1 MLILLGVVSW
11 GCSQAAWAAREGVVL
26 GLLLVWAVV
35 DGPNGVGG
43 GVMAYVVVRLRLFG
57 LLFGENDVWAAE
69 EKKEVATEVNLHGLQ
84 AAILRRT
91 GGYCGST

>member
-1 MLILLGVVSW
+1 MVG
-11 GCSQAAWAAREGVVL
+11 
-26 GLLLVWAVV
+26 GLLLVGAVV
-35 DGPNGVGG
+35 DGLNGVGG
-43 GVMAYVVVRLRLFG
+43 GVLAYVVVRLRLFG

-91 GGYCGST
+91 GGLRQYVTRQRDCRAIDLSERINITPVLI